1 MNNLDVNKLISAL
14 ENDKN
19 EDIIKE
25 DFKTI
30 NKNKINSIK
39 QLHLSENK
47 TIDIYEKLKYYKY
60 VDEIPDMKY
69 GSFIRWV
76 NIRNPEKIKLT
87 NGGIVCEI
95 KVTENGVVVIC
106 KNRMNR
112 YFQLNM
118 SESLIYRKLSDQELV
133 LLSALNFINNSK

>member
-1 MNNLDVNKLISAL
+1 MNKLDVNKLITAL

-30 NKNKINSIK
+30 NKIKINAIK
-39 QLHLSENK
+39 QLQLSENK
-47 TIDIYEKLKYYKY
+47 TIDIYERLKYYKY
-60 VDEIPDMKY
+60 VDEMPDMKY

-76 NIRNPEKIKLT
+76 NIRNPENLKLS

-95 KVTENGVVVIC
+95 KVTENGIVVIC
-106 KNRMNR
+106 KNKMNR
-112 YFQLNM
+112 CFQLNM
-118 SESLIYRKLSDQELV
+118 SESLIFRKLTDQELV
-133 LLSALNFINNSK
+133 LLSALNFINNSR